1 MPTTAQSTSSIEL
14 YRPAR
19 LDLDVLIGE
28 LEATGMASHTAIETT
43 LRERG
48 ADVLRKVY
56 QCWLDAR
63 FVEERAKL
71 ALAPRVAGVEV
82 RARRRS
88 LEAEFGRV
96 TVRRHGHKKP
106 GKRAKFP
113 MDEALNLPRELYSL
127 SLRRRV
133 VEEARAGS
141 WDQSVERVDKTTAG
155 HVPKRQAEG
164 LAIHAATD
172 FETFYAER
180 SVPSNDTL
188 SSQALLVMSSD
199 SKGITML
206 PEALRE
212 ATRKEAEAAKADHVR
227 GDPMAQRKLRKH
239 DKRMAIVTATWLQEP
254 HERSAKDIVA
264 GLRPQCAKLASKKKA
279 KPTRGPRPQHKRV
292 SASVEKSQA
301 QGLAEM
307 FAEAERRDP
316 EHARTTVALV
326 DGEERQLEFIKQQ
339 AKERKRSVT
348 IVVDI
353 IHVLHYVWLAG
364 FALCR
369 KDERKADA
377 WVRRILFRLL
387 TCHPLDVV
395 AGIRQ
400 AATLRGL
407 TPEECAPVDKCCEY
421 LRKNSLHID
430 YRHFLARGFPIATGL
445 IEGACRHL
453 IQDRL
458 GITGARWG
466 VAGAEAILK
475 LRALRSSGDWDAYWN
490 FHENRERLRNHGPQP
505 VAA

>member
-1 MPTTAQSTSSIEL
+1 MPTTAQPPSSIDL
-14 YRPAR
+14 YRPAQ
-19 LDLDVLIGE
+19 LDLEVLIGE

-43 LRERG
+43 IRERG

-56 QCWLDAR
+56 QGWLDAR
-63 FVEERAKL
+63 FVEEKANL
-71 ALAPRVAGVEV
+71 ALVSAVAGVEV

-96 TVRRHGHKKP
+96 TVRRHGHKKR
-106 GKRAKFP
+106 GQRAKFP
-113 MDEALNLPRELYSL
+113 MDEALNLPKELYSL

-164 LAIHAATD
+164 LAVRASTD

-180 SVPSNDTL
+180 TLAANDTL

-199 SKGITML
+199 SKGITMR

-212 ATRKEAEAAKADHVR
+212 ATRKEAEAAKAEHVR

-264 GLRPQCAKLASKKKA
+264 GLRPQRSKPASNKKA

-301 QGLAEM
+301 QGIAEM
-307 FAEAERRDP
+307 FDEVERLDR
-316 EHARTTVALV
+316 EHARTAVALV
-326 DGEERQLEFIKQQ
+326 DGEERQIEQIELQ
-339 AKERKRSVT
+339 ATERKRSVT

-369 KDERKADA
+369 KDERSADA

-407 TPEECAPVDKCCEY
+407 TPAERAPVDKCCEY
-421 LRKNSLHID
+421 LRKNSIYID

-475 LRALRSSGDWDAYWN
+475 LRALRSSGDWEAYWT
-490 FHENRERLRNHGPQP
+490 FHENRERLRNHEPQP
-505 VAA
+505 LAA